1 MLDLYAWQALCLL
14 TMITIIVA
22 NHLIEKGSNR

>member
-1 MLDLYAWQALCLL
+1 MLDPLHAWQALCLL

-22 NHLIEKGSNR
+22 NHLHERKNR